1 MAERRYTKSHEWL
14 TADGKTV
21 TVGITDFAQSQ
32 LGDVVFLDLPAPGR
46 KLAAGE
52 SFGVVESVKAASDL
66 YSPVSGRITAVN
78 EKLAAHPELI
88 NSDPYG
94 DGWILKL
101 ELAGELPDGLLDR
114 SRLQESRRGLA
125 TCLTSFTLPRTGLQC
140 SRPSVLPRWTI
151 FSSTSRARFASSRWR
166 SLPGFPNSKRWRRWR
181 RWPPAIESLLTG

>member
-14 TADGKTV
+14 TVEGKSV

-32 LGDVVFLDLPAPGR
+32 LGDVVFLELPAAGR
-46 KLAAGE
+46 KLAARE

-94 DGWILKL
+94 EGWILKL
-101 ELAGELPDGLLDR
+101 ELAGELPEGLLDEAAYK
-114 SRLQESRRGLA
+114 QVAGA
-125 TCLTSFTLPRTGLQC
+125 
-140 SRPSVLPRWTI
+140 
-151 FSSTSRARFASSRWR
+151 
-166 SLPGFPNSKRWRRWR
+166 
-181 RWPPAIESLLTG
+181 